1 MGQQAARV
9 WRAAGQSQRSSM
21 SLTFFGFWSSC
32 TSGTHSSAMMSFNFD
47 STAINFGM
55 MAMLK
60 CEMMAKANVEPLH
73 DTSAKLT

>member
-1 MGQQAARV
+1 MMGQQAELPCLQDKAELNEPD
-9 WRAAGQSQRSSM
+9 S
-21 SLTFFGFWSSC
+21 FWLLSSC

-60 CEMMAKANVEPLH
+60 CEMMAKANVELLH